1 MPRKDHLKVSD
12 CDLPPAEK
20 YPGKKYRQNPTGSS
34 DFETKNEWVENE
46 ASKWYEKMKDHPK
59 FDSTPIYQK
68 ADILKKHL
76 RKLNVAISEAR
87 QIIVKI
93 EKGNVSDSESD
104 SEEDENDKESDTEE
118 MDTRDNFGDVSD
130 EMEVEAS
137 QDMFANS
144 EDENEETMTRVEIE
158 AMIDKVLSRPIAEV
172 ISEESSLH
180 ECVLASRRYKAIKND
195 YINSYINTE
204 LQGMSSQ
211 EVLDNFTQIP
221 SYIRESDVF
230 KVKLENMPNSKK
242 SEKRILK
249 NVTETLRLLRESGTH
264 EANEQRKII
273 TSAMFDP
280 RFGFPKLNETRATKT
295 EAKDLKSN
303 LRSGV
308 SQDLKPS
315 KRNSSDY
322 FPASVK
328 QIAGKCWRTNC
339 TVVEPGK
346 HSRPKANIKDGT
358 ESIPA
363 IYQTLTD
370 KEAYAT
376 FEDMYKQEVSEAMEE
391 ECNGLREKLNKS
403 PDSNQRKKKME
414 FVQRKQTR
422 FPSMS
427 WFLSQKPKE
436 TKARSDHCTGLCRNC
451 EEPQL
456 NFEVLRKFKKSL
468 CFCNTKRCPNWV
480 CSCDLDDNGEVLE
493 DCDCDPCFCND
504 CIKCQVL
511 SIFLSVFIVLLEH
524 TME

>member
-1 MPRKDHLKVSD
+1 MSKTEHLKVSD

-34 DFETKNEWVENE
+34 DFATKNEWVENE

-59 FDSTPIYQK
+59 FDSTPIYKK
-68 ADILKKHL
+68 ADCLKNHL

-87 QIIVKI
+87 KIIVKI
-93 EKGNVSDSESD
+93 EERNVSDSESESD
-104 SEEDENDKESDTEE
+104 DDGNDKESDTEE
-118 MDTRDNFGDVSD
+118 MDTEDNVGDVPD
-130 EMEVEAS
+130 DMEVEAS

-144 EDENEETMTRVEIE
+144 EDEDEETMTRVQIE
-158 AMIDKVLSRPIAEV
+158 AMIDRVLSKPIADV
-172 ISEESSLH
+172 IAEESSLH
-180 ECVLASRRYKAIKND
+180 DCVLASRRYKTAKNN
-195 YINSYINTE
+195 YINSYIDTE

-211 EVLDNFTQIP
+211 DVLENFTQIP
-221 SYIRESDVF
+221 SYITDSDVF
-230 KVKLENMPNSKK
+230 KMKLENLPNSKK

-249 NVTETLRLLRESGTH
+249 NVNETLRLLRESGTH
-264 EANEQRKII
+264 EANEQRKVI
-273 TSAMFDP
+273 TSALYDA

-295 EAKDLKSN
+295 EAKNLKSN

-322 FPASVK
+322 FPDSVK
-328 QIAGKCWRTNC
+328 QIADKCWRTNC

-358 ESIPA
+358 ETIPA

-376 FEDMYKQEVSEAMEE
+376 FEDMYKQDVSAAMEV
-391 ECNGLREKLNKS
+391 ECLGLMEKLNKS
-403 PDSNQRKKKME
+403 SDSIQKQKKME
-414 FVQRKQTR
+414 FVQRKKTR

-456 NFEVLRKFKKSL
+456 NFDVLRKFKKSL
-468 CFCNTKRCPNWV
+468 CYCKTKRCPNWV
-480 CSCDLDDNGEVLE
+480 CSCDLDDNDEVVE
-493 DCDCDPCFCND
+493 GCDCEPCFCND
-504 CIKCQVL
+504 CLQCQVW
-511 SIFLSVFIVLLEH
+511 SILF
-524 TME
+524 